1 MLRISGPFLWQ
12 KTPDCFRSASRETIG
27 CILSGHQVGL
37 YGLEKTGSILRV
49 QDTQGAV
56 EAHAAQPQDGP
67 AVCLHLAALH
77 TDGEKQLRDDADKI
91 VNIID
96 G

>member
-1 MLRISGPFLWQ
+1 MAKNTRLFPVRKPGNN
-12 KTPDCFRSASRETIG
+12 RVHIG
-27 CILSGHQVGL
+27 SGHQVGL